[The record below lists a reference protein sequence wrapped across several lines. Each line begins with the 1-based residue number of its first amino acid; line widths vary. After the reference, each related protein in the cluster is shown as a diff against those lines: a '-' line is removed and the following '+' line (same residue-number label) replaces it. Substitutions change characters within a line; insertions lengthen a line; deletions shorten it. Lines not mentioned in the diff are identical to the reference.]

1 MIRCSQHSRSW
12 GISAT
17 RSAEGRRK
25 LSAQPPPLTVPVPLL
40 LVVVVLEVVV
50 VLLEVLVVVVLLE
63 VLVVVVVLLDVLV
76 FVWLAPDEG
85 VWPFDAGGVT
95 VRFAVCLRCL

>member
-1 MIRCSQHSRSW
+1 MIRCSQLSRSW

-40 LVVVVLEVVV
+40 LVGVVWCSRC
-50 VLLEVLVVVVLLE
+50 VVVVLLE

-85 VWPFDAGGVT
+85 VRLFDAGGVT
-95 VRFAVCLRCL
+95 ARFAVCLRCL